1 MPTITLCTDAFESLG
16 KMEGQSLRMPKLPI
30 VVIHHPLGGLK
41 PEEVIDKA
49 RLTFKEIL
57 KYVERR

>member
-1 MPTITLCTDAFESLG
+1 
-16 KMEGQSLRMPKLPI
+16 MEAQSLRMPKLPI
-30 VVIHHPLGGLK
+30 VVIPHPLGGLR

-57 KYVERR
+57 KCLERR